1 TDFID
6 HFDDFAAGRG
16 SDFLVE
22 SKIILILSRIA
33 FMCFPVFHRKEGI
46 GISMG
51 TIHIM
56 IVDELVSTAPED
68 EPFLVD
74 RHGVGHIRYTFTIVL
89 KDSIGLY
96 CQHMY
101 HVILA
106 EVDA

>member
-1 TDFID
+1 
-6 HFDDFAAGRG
+6 
-16 SDFLVE
+16 
-22 SKIILILSRIA
+22 
-33 FMCFPVFHRKEGI
+33 MCFPVFHHKEVI

-56 IVDELVSTAPED
+56 IVDELVITAPED

-74 RHGVGHIRYTFTIVL
+74 RHGVGLIRYTFTIVL

-106 EVDA
+106 EVEIGRASCRERGESGEPDVGRTHRTRK